1 MNRPRFPSAEE
12 VRQLPQQMNMIV
24 PPDWEDRNGHVNV
37 QYYLKLYELGGY
49 EILEEVALG
58 GDYLERNQYGL
69 FDFEHHLSFRA
80 ELHVG
85 DRVST
90 YNRLLAM
97 NHKRFQGMYFII
109 NDSRQQLACTIE
121 YVTGGVDL
129 KLRRTAVFPEEFYA
143 GLQVQLKRHQALD
156 WPAPVCGAMAI

>member
-1 MNRPRFPSAEE
+1 MNRRSFPSLEQ
-12 VRQLPQQMNMIV
+12 VRQLPHQLGMSV

-49 EILEEVALG
+49 EILEDADLG
-58 GDYLERNQYGL
+58 GNYLEQNQYGL
-69 FDFEHHLSFRA
+69 FDFENHLSFRA
-80 ELHVG
+80 EIHVG

-97 NHKRFQGMYFII
+97 NHKRFHGMYLIV
-109 NDSRQQLACTIE
+109 NDTRKQLACTVE

-129 KLRRTAVFPEEFYA
+129 RNRRTAVFPDAFYQ
-143 GLQVQLKRHQALD
+143 GLQRQLKRHQALD
-156 WPAPVCGAMAI
+156 WPAPVCGAISI